1 MNITDYFIQQL
12 NEATADSKQ
21 GKQTHLEH
29 PEDFVYDGHEGVG
42 LADQHLRMM
51 HNHLVGRKRETPDRV
66 ETKVDGAPAFHIF
79 KDNEGRIG
87 VGTKSIFNKDPKLNF
102 TEEDIDR
109 NHGHAPGLAAVLKQL
124 LAHAH
129 KMVPPDM
136 KPGEIYKGDF
146 LFGGGETGRSVDT
159 DDNFHS
165 FQPNT
170 LRYKVPVDSSAG
182 AKVANAKIGV
192 ALHTFFGSDGV
203 AGPIDSKRRAKLMDH
218 PDVYNY
224 DPTVNVRPTN
234 YSPEEQRA
242 FEEHSEAARK
252 AYNRIKPEVYD
263 QLTGHDQHMRTF
275 TNARVRE
282 GAEGPAK
289 VEDYLNF
296 LNQRANEDIASVKTQ
311 EAKDRKTKQHAAL
324 MQQITQNAKDVQNI
338 FDLHHHM
345 QQAKNVLV
353 GVADKNSNEAVEFPN
368 GDATSHEGYVST
380 VRALSTNASKG
391 ASQAKFVKRDK
402 FSRNNFLFGAMQ
414 NRQPVEEEV
423 TGVKKLI
430 ETVVK
435 DFKEVIKKSPKTHH
449 VTGHVRFNPLTDG
462 HTKVVNAVTSA
473 ARDQNASHSIV
484 LSHSQDAKKNPL
496 SVEQKL
502 RYSRS
507 AWPEANFTSSS
518 KESPTL
524 LHHLSDLHSRGI
536 KHVTIVGGSDR
547 DTFNELAKTYNGKK
561 GKHGYYKFD
570 SINFIQAGEERSD
583 DAEGTASYSA
593 SKMRAAA
600 IRDDRESFHKM
611 APSGLSSEMK
621 DQMMNDV
628 KSGLTKTES
637 LADYFISKILRG

>member
-1 MNITDYFIQQL
+1 MDLTQYFIQQL
-12 NEATADSKQ
+12 NEAAEPS
-21 GKQTHLEH
+21 KQTHLEH
-29 PEDFVYDGHEGVG
+29 PEDLVYDGHEGVG

-102 TEEDIDR
+102 TEEDVDA

-124 LAHAH
+124 LTHAH

-146 LFGGGETGRSVDT
+146 LYGNGDTGRSVNT
-159 DDNFHS
+159 DENFHS

-170 LRYKVPVDSSAG
+170 LRYKVPVDSPAG
-182 AKVANAKIGV
+182 AKVANAKVGV
-192 ALHTFFGSDGV
+192 ALHTFFGPDGV
-203 AGPIDSKRRAKLMDH
+203 AGPIDSKRRSKLIDH

-224 DPTVNVRPTN
+224 DPTVNVKSTN
-234 YSPEEQRA
+234 YSPEEQRT

-275 TNARVRE
+275 TNSRVRE

-289 VEDYLNF
+289 VEDYLDF
-296 LNQRANEDIASVKTQ
+296 LNKRANKDIASVKTQ
-311 EAKDRKTKQHAAL
+311 AAKDRKTNQHAAL
-324 MQQITQNAKDVQNI
+324 MQQITQNSKHVQNI
-338 FDLHHHM
+338 FDLHHHI

-353 GVADKNSNEAVEFPN
+353 GVADKNSNEAVELPN

-380 VRALSTNASKG
+380 KG
-391 ASQAKFVKRDK
+391 ASQAKFVNRAE
-402 FSRNNFLFGAMQ
+402 FSRNNFLFGSMQ
-414 NRQPVEEEV
+414 NRNQPVEEEV
-423 TGVKKLI
+423 SGVKKI
-430 ETVVK
+430 IKTFVE
-435 DFKEVIKKSPKTHH
+435 DFKVLVRESPETNHVTAFVRMNPPHEGHGEVINS
-449 VTGHVRFNPLTDG
+449 
-462 HTKVVNAVTSA
+462 VTSA
-473 ARDQNASHSIV
+473 AEEQNASHSIV
-484 LSHSQDAKKNPL
+484 LSHSQDSKKNPL
-496 SVEQKL
+496 SAEQKL
-502 RYSRS
+502 NYSRS

-518 KESPTL
+518 KESPNL
-524 LHHLSDLHSRGI
+524 LHHLSNLHSRGI
-536 KHVTIVGGSDR
+536 KNVTIVGGSDR
-547 DTFNELAKTYNGKK
+547 DTFNDLANNYNGKE

-570 SINFIQAGEERSD
+570 SINFKQAGEERSD
-583 DAEGTASYSA
+583 DTEGKASYSA

-600 IRDDRESFHKM
+600 TSDDRDSFHKM
-611 APSGLSSEMK
+611 APAGLSPKMK

-628 KSGLTKTES
+628 KAGLTKTES
-637 LADYFISKILRG
+637 LVNYFIGKLLRG

>member
-1 MNITDYFIQQL
+1 MDLTQYFLQQL
-12 NEATADSKQ
+12 NEAAAE
-21 GKQTHLEH
+21 GKQKHLEH
-29 PEDFVYDGHEGVG
+29 TEDFVYDGHEGVG

-102 TEEDIDR
+102 TEEDIDA

-124 LAHAH
+124 LTHAH

-146 LFGGGETGRSVDT
+146 LFGGGDTGRSVDT
-159 DDNFHS
+159 DENFHS

-170 LRYKVPVDSSAG
+170 LRYKVPVDSPAG

-192 ALHTFFGSDGV
+192 ALHTYFGPDGV
-203 AGPIDSKRRAKLMDH
+203 AGPIDSRRRSKLIDH

-224 DPTVNVRPTN
+224 DPTVNVKSTN

-296 LNQRANEDIASVKTQ
+296 LNQRANKDIASVKTQ
-311 EAKDRKTKQHAAL
+311 AAKDRKSKQHAAL
-324 MQQITQNAKDVQNI
+324 MQQITQNAKDVQSI

-353 GVADKNSNEAVEFPN
+353 GVADKNSNEAVELPN

-380 VRALSTNASKG
+380 KG
-391 ASQAKFVKRDK
+391 ASQAKFVNRAV
-402 FSRNNFLFGAMQ
+402 FSRNNFLFGSMQ
-414 NRQPVEEEV
+414 NRNQPVEEEV
-423 TGVKKLI
+423 SGVKKI
-430 ETVVK
+430 IKTFVE
-435 DFKEVIKKSPKTHH
+435 DFKLI
-449 VTGHVRFNPLTDG
+449 
-462 HTKVVNAVTSA
+462 
-473 ARDQNASHSIV
+473 I
-484 LSHSQDAKKNPL
+484 
-496 SVEQKL
+496 
-502 RYSRS
+502 
-507 AWPEANFTSSS
+507 
-518 KESPTL
+518 KESPDNKSIVGHFGKWRIVHRGYNAVSDEITRL
-524 LHHLSDLHSRGI
+524 AKQYGADHEVALSGASTPLSFEQKVHHAKKLFPGVNISSEKHPSFLQHLSDLHSRGY
-536 KHVTIVGGSDR
+536 KEVHYVVGSDR
-547 DTFNELAKTYNGKK
+547 VQEFRNIIDRYNGKPDK
-561 GKHGYYKFD
+561 SGKVLF
-570 SINFIQAGEERSD
+570 NFNKVQVHQAGEERV
-583 DAEGTASYSA
+583 EGTEGVAGSSSSMQEKHA
-593 SKMRAAA
+593 RNN
-600 IRDDRESFHKM
+600 DFESFARN
-611 APSGLSSEMK
+611 APRGAKPEDVKALY
-621 DQMMNDV
+621 NDV
-628 KSGLTKTES
+628 KAGLTKNES
-637 LADYFISKILRG
+637 LVSYFIGKLLRG